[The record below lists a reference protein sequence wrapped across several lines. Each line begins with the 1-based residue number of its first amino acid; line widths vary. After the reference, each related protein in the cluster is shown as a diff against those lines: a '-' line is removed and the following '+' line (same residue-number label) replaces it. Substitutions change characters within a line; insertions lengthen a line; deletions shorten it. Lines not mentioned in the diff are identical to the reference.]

1 MADPWEIG
9 GFLVGIAGR
18 ARFGDCVMDP
28 ETRELTRDCRPAHI
42 TPMAFRLLQV
52 LIERRPKAMS
62 KEQLHDLLWPRSFV
76 SDATLTGLVKEVR
89 AAIGDDARAPRF
101 IRTVAA
107 FGYAFSGE
115 IAEEPS
121 SAPGGSRFRIIGLG
135 REAALADGENI
146 LGRGP
151 ESVLWIEDDTV
162 SRAHA
167 RIRIASG
174 SVTLEDLSSKNG
186 TFLRGRRIE
195 APEPLLDGDEVR
207 LGDVPLRFR
216 AHSTPGSTRSAI
228 QGKRP
233 ETANGKKTGRT
244 KR

>member
-1 MADPWEIG
+1 
-9 GFLVGIAGR
+9 VGIAQR
-18 ARFGDCVMDP
+18 ARFGDCVLNS
-28 ETRELTRDCRPAHI
+28 ETRELTRDGQPAHI

-76 SDATLTGLVKEVR
+76 SDATLTGLVKEIR
-89 AAIGDDARAPRF
+89 AAIGDDAKAPRF

-115 IAEEPS
+115 VADEPGGF
-121 SAPGGSRFRIIGLG
+121 AGGSRFRIIGLG
-135 REAALADGENI
+135 REATLADGENI

-167 RIRIASG
+167 RIRISG
-174 SVTLEDLSSKNG
+174 GSATIEDLSSKNG
-186 TFLRGRRIE
+186 TFLAGRRIE
-195 APEPLLDGDEVR
+195 ASPLQDGDEIRV
-207 LGDVPLRFR
+207 GDVPLRFR
-216 AHSTPGSTRSAI
+216 AHDTPASTQSAI
-228 QGKRP
+228 AGERNGSQ
-233 ETANGKKTGRT
+233 TADEKNTRRT
-244 KR
+244 SR